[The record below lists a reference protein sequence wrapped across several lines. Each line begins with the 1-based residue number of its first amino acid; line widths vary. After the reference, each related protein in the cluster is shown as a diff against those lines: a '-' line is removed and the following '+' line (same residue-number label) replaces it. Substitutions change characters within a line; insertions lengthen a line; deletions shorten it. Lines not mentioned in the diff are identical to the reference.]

1 MGEYLETTSSTSELT
16 NYGATAEPVVGTTVS
31 ESPVTIAGYPG
42 ASSETAVTPK
52 VVVAEEDQPTT
63 SAIETL
69 YNQNRAMKEK
79 LLEQDKRLE
88 ALERKIPRFEAFM
101 IKLSDSI
108 SSFFRPKGVNIT
120 NESENVNTN
129 VSDEASYMETR
140 PDDSANNMEAY
151 KMEMRKNGY
160 TEDEINK
167 RVATITGARP
177 FEGGY
182 NLDPE
187 NQSKAPQEEISM
199 EDYYAQRPTFTD
211 WQKEQIANAGGV
223 TPEVAQASSAMRE
236 RMNTEEKPKA
246 PVMDRIGQAVSQAF
260 KPQGVNMDSANQ
272 IKKEDFSTIGSA
284 IDAKATDRDS
294 AQALVNMYYGSGT
307 QAPQR

>member
-1 MGEYLETTSSTSELT
+1 MGENLSTTEPTSYEAT
-16 NYGATAEPVVGTTVS
+16 TEAGVGATVS
-31 ESPVTIAGYPG
+31 ESPATSAIASLV
-42 ASSETAVTPK
+42 ADTTPK
-52 VVVAEEDQPTT
+52 VVVGETDQQKT

-101 IKLSDSI
+101 TKLSDSI
-108 SSFFRPKGVNIT
+108 SAFFRPQGVNLS
-120 NESENVNTN
+120 NEAGNVNTK
-129 VSDEASYMETR
+129 VRDEAAYMETR
-140 PDDSANNMEAY
+140 PDDSANNIEAY
-151 KMEMRKNGY
+151 KMDMRKNGY

-167 RVATITGARP
+167 RVETITGARP

-199 EDYYAQRPTFTD
+199 EDYYAQRPTFSD

-223 TPEVAQASSAMRE
+223 TPEVAQASSAMRD
-236 RMNTEEKPKA
+236 RMNAEEKPKA

-272 IKKEDFSTIGSA
+272 IKKEDFSTVGSA

-294 AQALVNMYYGSGT
+294 AQALVNMYYGNGT
-307 QAPQR
+307 QTPQR